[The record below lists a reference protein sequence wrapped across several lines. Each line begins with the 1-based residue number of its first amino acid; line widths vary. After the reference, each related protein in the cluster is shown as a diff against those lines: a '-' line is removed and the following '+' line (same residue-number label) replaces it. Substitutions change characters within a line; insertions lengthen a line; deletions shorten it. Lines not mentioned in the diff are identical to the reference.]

1 MTPQD
6 LINLPGAGNAEK
18 QLRKMGKWQLTPQE
32 KLAKALDS
40 LNSSID
46 DAADAIDDAADAI
59 DDAQNEL
66 HTIYKQ
72 LEATCN

>member
-46 DAADAIDDAADAI
+46 DAADAIDDA
-59 DDAQNEL
+59 QNEL

>member
-6 LINLPGAGNAEK
+6 LIDLPGYGNAEK

-32 KLAKALDS
+32 NLSKALDN

-46 DAADAIDDAADAI
+46 DAADAIN
-59 DDAQNEL
+59 DAQGEMT
-66 HTIYKQ
+66 TIYKQ

>member
-1 MTPQD
+1 MT
-6 LINLPGAGNAEK
+6 EK

-32 KLAKALDS
+32 ILSKALDN

-46 DAADAIDDAADAI
+46 DAADAIN
-59 DDAQNEL
+59 DAQGEMT
-66 HTIYKQ
+66 TIYKQ

>member
-32 KLAKALDS
+32 ILSKALDN

-46 DAADAIDDAADAI
+46 DAADAIN
-59 DDAQNEL
+59 DAQGEMT
-66 HTIYKQ
+66 TIYKQ